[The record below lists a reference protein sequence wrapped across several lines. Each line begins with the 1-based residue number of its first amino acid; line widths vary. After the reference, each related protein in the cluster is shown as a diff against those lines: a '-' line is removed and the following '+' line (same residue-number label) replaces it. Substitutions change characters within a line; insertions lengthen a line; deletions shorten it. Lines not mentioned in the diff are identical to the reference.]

1 MNIEMDHV
9 QQQSAVTSLSIY
21 CFLISAVQYQYCT
34 YDSAAGIRGKG
45 IGQPSSTSSTWP
57 VFLHNKKFARKEK
70 TLRAMQMTIIL
81 LRSAH
86 ACLNRWCRNAYS
98 KTAVGFVAFA
108 YCPSFLCL
116 LLLSNGTLSLFQ
128 LLHCATLY
136 VIYQCNSFDRSPLP
150 KNCCSLRILRLQC

>member
-98 KTAVGFVAFA
+98 KTAVGFASICMLSKLPMPA
-108 YCPSFLCL
+108 ASF
-116 LLLSNGTLSLFQ
+116 
-128 LLHCATLY
+128 
-136 VIYQCNSFDRSPLP
+136 
-150 KNCCSLRILRLQC
+150 